1 MRRPHDIFFKSVF
14 QDPKRTTALLR
25 AAAKKNP
32 SLQEFIN
39 VINLDTLQEIPA
51 AYAESGETGAA
62 DLAFTVSIR
71 ENDSSIAGEQRKD
84 AELLVGI
91 IEEHKSS
98 PDKNV
103 IQQLIRYCTE
113 ALRFSAGTWLRQVI
127 AEGYRLHA
135 AS

>member
-39 VINLDTLQEIPA
+39 VIA
-51 AYAESGETGAA
+51 
-62 DLAFTVSIR
+62 
-71 ENDSSIAGEQRKD
+71 
-84 AELLVGI
+84 
-91 IEEHKSS
+91 
-98 PDKNV
+98 
-103 IQQLIRYCTE
+103 E

-127 AEGYRLHA
+127 AEVCLLPVPREFTRV
-135 AS
+135 